1 MARVGHVEMSKADPF
16 GRPLKTGNR
25 IAHFALW
32 DVGQFLGR
40 GGYTVIRRCV
50 KLIGITD
57 RVSGGL

>member
-32 DVGQFLGR
+32 NVGQFLGC
-40 GGYTVIRRCV
+40 GGYTVVRCCE